1 MPDDEIIKIHGSKTD
16 STYFSNTNADLVAL
30 IPFNPGR
37 ILDLGCA
44 SGKLGEDIIKATSPK
59 EYVGIEIVPE
69 IAEVARTRLSK
80 VLIGNAE
87 SILPT
92 IDSGSFDW
100 IIMADILEHT
110 VDPWSV
116 MSEVSRIIKPHGMLL
131 MSIPNVRNLGVLFD
145 LVCKGRWDYTPFGIM
160 DQGHLRFFT
169 CSTITELLTKSNF
182 EIQSCQSNSRNR
194 WKRWR
199 GKTIARIL
207 SLIIA
212 KPSAYEEFITVQWIM
227 LAQRIS
233 NPSEIN

>member
-1 MPDDEIIKIHGSKTD
+1 MTDDKIIKIHGSKTD

-30 IPFNPGR
+30 IPPNPGR

-59 EYVGIEIVPE
+59 EYIGIEIVPGIAE
-69 IAEVARTRLSK
+69 IARIRLSK
-80 VLIGNAE
+80 VLVGNVE
-87 SILPT
+87 SILPK
-92 IDSGSFDW
+92 IDTGSFDW

-116 MSEVSRIIKPHGMLL
+116 ISEVSRIIKPHGMLL
-131 MSIPNVRNLGVLFD
+131 MSIPNVRNLGILFD
-145 LVCKGRWDYTPFGIM
+145 LACKGRWDYTPFGIM
-160 DQGHLRFFT
+160 DQGHLRFYT
-169 CSTITELLTKSNF
+169 RSTITELLNKSKF
-182 EIQSCQSNSRNR
+182 EIRSCQSNSRNR

-212 KPSAYEEFITVQWIM
+212 KPSAYEEFITVQWII
-227 LAQRIS
+227 LAQKIS
-233 NPSEIN
+233 SPGIIN